1 MEASLLAPLEGCSD
15 EQKAGVAIFSGFK
28 HVYRLTTAM
37 RFDDPVLIAILAKMR
52 TPGGA
57 RLTRAEWAS
66 VEATEART
74 AADLEGT
81 EDWFEACYT
90 WSVVT
95 MAIAIRSKLSARKA
109 KAVLFV
115 VQAEDEIVNPWS
127 EFRRDEVRKSVGE
140 QLLRHPNMNTTGRVP
155 GFGMFHIGM
164 RMRLLQSVEPP
175 EGVVD
180 ATGECVGIDFHPLEP
195 QSHRRCAFPG
205 HGAAEPVASVVL
217 LRHQP
222 LCLYL
227 KLDDCDTEFLPPK
240 PCSEH
245 EVCEAD
251 RTCAACSFY
260 PGVLAVKTCTNSRV
274 WKMEVTVPNE
284 DICREVKVVRRGL
297 PVVCVKAST
306 LHVLQGSTA
315 DPGLIF
321 HWVFPRRLK
330 GPMRWLAVYVALS
343 RVRRLK
349 NLRSIGLNKDIR
361 RIMEAGP
368 PDSLPAQF
376 KRLFDEKEA
385 QTALDA
391 DAAMAALGW
400 V

>member
-1 MEASLLAPLEGCSD
+1 MAS
-15 EQKAGVAIFSGFK
+15 
-28 HVYRLTTAM
+28 
-37 RFDDPVLIAILAKMR
+37 
-52 TPGGA
+52 
-57 RLTRAEWAS
+57 
-66 VEATEART
+66 
-74 AADLEGT
+74 
-81 EDWFEACYT
+81 
-90 WSVVT
+90 
-95 MAIAIRSKLSARKA
+95 AIRSKLSARKA
-109 KAVLFV
+109 KAVLFIV
-115 VQAEDEIVNPWS
+115 HAEDEIVNPWS
-127 EFRRDEVRKSVGE
+127 ELRRDEVRKNVGE
-140 QLLRHPNMNTTGRVP
+140 QLLRHPIMNTTGRLP

-164 RMRLLQSVEPP
+164 RMRLIQSVEPP

-180 ATGECVGIDFHPLEP
+180 ATGECVGIDVHPLEP

-205 HGAAEPVASVVL
+205 HGAAEPVASVVV

-222 LCLYL
+222 LCVYL

-245 EVCEAD
+245 EVCGAE

-260 PGVLAVKTCTNSRV
+260 PGVLAVKPCTNRKP

-284 DICREVKVVRRGL
+284 DRCREVKVVRRGL

-306 LHVLQGSTA
+306 LHVLQGTTA

-321 HWVFPRRLK
+321 HWVFPRRLT
-330 GPMRWLAVYVALS
+330 GPMRWLAIYVALS

-349 NLRSIGLNKDIR
+349 NLRSIGLNKEIR
-361 RIMEAGP
+361 RVMEAGP

-376 KRLFDEKEA
+376 QKLFHEKEA